1 VPVGHPALASDHFN
15 RDIDRGRPKYMSE
28 WALAAGE
35 TVRDIRWKY
44 PLPSGAVEKIII
56 CFNPTNPNF
65 EFAFRVELAQL
76 IHRSKNVFC
85 FCGKP
90 PLPTSE
96 KEVDCRVAAGHVSC
110 PLQFHTSCGFSFAT
124 PVLKFAVDAGS
135 GKKWGNSMGNQN
147 SFLLEHIQ
155 IGASPELSVVLP
167 PK

>member
-1 VPVGHPALASDHFN
+1 
-15 RDIDRGRPKYMSE
+15 M
-28 WALAAGE
+28 
-35 TVRDIRWKY
+35 
-44 PLPSGAVEKIII
+44 EKIIV
-56 CFNPTNPNF
+56 FLNPTNPNF
-65 EFAFRVELAQL
+65 EFAFRVELAQV
-76 IHRSKNVFC
+76 IHRSKNGFC

-90 PLPTSE
+90 PPFPTSE

-124 PVLKFAVDAGS
+124 PVSKFVVDAGS